1 MSDRSV
7 SLIKALRGALV
18 LAILAAVSAYAQAK
32 SLSEPARVEIQQ
44 LLSAL
49 GNSQCEF
56 YRNGTWHSS
65 VKAKQ
70 HIASKL
76 EYLERREL
84 VSSTEDFIALAATK
98 SSKSGEPY
106 QVQCPGKSPEPSA
119 TWLER
124 RLKSLRGSPS
134 YEQKRPGR

>member
-7 SLIKALRGALV
+7 NAIKALRVTTVLGILV
-18 LAILAAVSAYAQAK
+18 IVSAYAQAK
-32 SLSEPARVEIQQ
+32 SLSEPARAEIQQ

-56 YRNGTWHSS
+56 YRNGTWYSS

-70 HIASKL
+70 HIAAKL
-76 EYLERREL
+76 EYLEKKEL
-84 VSSTEDFIALAATK
+84 VSSTEEFITLVATK
-98 SSKSGEPY
+98 SSRSGEAY
-106 QVQCPGKSPEPSA
+106 QVRCAGQIPEPSA

-134 YEQKRPGR
+134 YEQKQTGR

>member
-7 SLIKALRGALV
+7 NAIKALRATTVLGILV
-18 LAILAAVSAYAQAK
+18 IVSAYAQAK
-32 SLSEPARVEIQQ
+32 SLSEPARAEIQQ

-56 YRNGTWHSS
+56 YRNGTWHNS
-65 VKAKQ
+65 VKAKE

-76 EYLERREL
+76 EYLERKEL
-84 VSSTEDFIALAATK
+84 VSSTEEFIALAATK
-98 SSKSGEPY
+98 SSRSGEAY
-106 QVQCPGKSPEPSA
+106 RVRCPGQSPEPSA

-134 YEQKRPGR
+134 YEQKQPGW